1 MASSKRRFGKH
12 LRIYEDLLPTFYSLV
27 PCASLGPKPQPAVL
41 SCNPSQPT
49 LLSLLRSPPAR
60 PPWAPAPTNPNA
72 DSTNDVYPDSRP
84 SARPKLSKAS
94 SSNPNPTSSAPLES
108 YPSGTPTPMVSNFN
122 TRESIP
128 PHVEAPVKAT
138 QQVCVTQTPIS
149 GGRKRNREI
158 GDSVAVNIQ
167 SAGSEQEKKFT
178 LIQDMLAS
186 RSHQGFCSD
195 TANLSI
201 LLLREYHQKFID
213 IINSKQFGCQRSSY
227 KHRPL
232 RYPDISFALVPRM
245 YSLTNN
251 GFVFKIL
258 HHSGTLIQTHTAMI
272 TAHKYLLKVIYTLHE
287 MILNKFEDSTFVH
300 HSQQRKLLKWLDGE
314 IFKHTCGPP
323 LVGLRLTETADWG
336 NDVIGESK
344 LKLIHYFSF
353 DEIDKP
359 LAASTAYDLIQIFI
373 AQDKGKLYLSVLEI
387 LSFQLGR
394 LLIEKNPTLLSVL
407 KQIEMC
413 DISFENQRVDYSLPS
428 GPLENSNQIPVSP
441 EFEERV
447 WKLLKMTEQMIIKYE
462 ALLAKQYRHVGD
474 DAVLRA
480 SVKRFGRKL
489 KQPDMRNFFKTVHSR
504 LPSSLYFIPGKTPGS
519 PGQGHLRVIGQD
531 DRTTVTLA
539 ALSLSF
545 KRLLKGISY
554 LHIEVHRRL
563 AIPEELYDERR
574 KALYNWLIAL
584 VLNPVKTLP
593 IIGTIPLLHKDLAPW
608 EDVSYRGV
616 ELFNPTQLNMIEYFS
631 KEQSGSLIREHAA
644 FLLTAWYHD
653 HHSTEFPHLNSCSLP
668 EPVPSSPGMDLFLG
682 QGLEN

>member
-1 MASSKRRFGKH
+1 MYIPTRSMKTCYLRFILWCPALVSAPNHNPLSYRAWNSHIWEDK
-12 LRIYEDLLPTFYSLV
+12 IYEAPCNSAFKLLTTCSTVLPLSL
-27 PCASLGPKPQPAVL
+27 PQ
-41 SCNPSQPT
+41 NPSQPT

-167 SAGSEQEKKFT
+167 SAGSEQEKKLT

-373 AQDKGKLYLSVLEI
+373 AQDK
-387 LSFQLGR
+387 
-394 LLIEKNPTLLSVL
+394 
-407 KQIEMC
+407 
-413 DISFENQRVDYSLPS
+413 DYSLPS

-631 KEQSGSLIREHAA
+631 KEQSGTLIREHAA